1 MTGLEGGASAFG
13 NPPVHPLILVQTT
26 AKIPAFAGM
35 TLWWAEPFPQNKA
48 ISRSNVPTLRMTIDS
63 PLVKGGWGV

>member
-26 AKIPAFAGM
+26 AKIPAPRFHGDMLRGNDALAGG
-35 TLWWAEPFPQNKA
+35 AF
-48 ISRSNVPTLRMTIDS
+48 S
-63 PLVKGGWGV
+63 PK